1 MEHHLPYG
9 IIDCYL
15 PLETGERA
23 RFNASQK
30 GLYLMYIP
38 RRYGRLSWLKRLVT
52 YWDGLAARRQSP
64 IQVLTQPRVE

>member
-38 RRYGRLSWLKRLVT
+38 RRYGRLS
-52 YWDGLAARRQSP
+52 
-64 IQVLTQPRVE
+64 